1 MTVFKKGN
9 NKWYYRFQLNGKE
22 YYRAC
27 KGAVDQK
34 TALQYEAIVKAEIM
48 KGNLGILNNKPKPT
62 LKYAIKLYLEY
73 SENNKK
79 TYKGDVFS
87 TNIFLEYFGNV
98 NLEDITPAKIE
109 DFKRDVKKDRDNKNA
124 TINRH
129 LQALSKMLNI
139 AVANDLLNKNPMWS
153 VKKLK
158 ENNYKTRVLSE
169 DEEKRLFT
177 ELERGYEVV
186 GRERKPKTIYP
197 YLHLKPLI
205 ECALQTGMRR
215 GEIFNLKWS
224 NVEFEYGFIELLETK
239 SGKSRK
245 VPISSKLMK
254 VLEEAKNK
262 QSCTSSDKLHQFDG
276 LRQSQSEYVFI
287 NPDTNMPYNDI
298 KKSFHSV
305 LKKAGITDFRFH
317 DFRHTAA
324 TRMLEKGAD
333 IRTVQEILGHSSVSV
348 TERYTHTNAKLKKS
362 AIELLS
368 SF

>member
-1 MTVFKKGN
+1 MSVFKKGN

-62 LKYAIKLYLEY
+62 LKYAVKLYLEY

-79 TYKGDVFS
+79 SYQSDVRS
-87 TNIFLEYFGNV
+87 TEVFLEYFGNID
-98 NLEDITPAKIE
+98 LQDITPAKIE
-109 DFKRDVKKDRDNKNA
+109 DFKRDVKRDTGNKNA
-124 TINRH
+124 TINRY

-139 AVANDLLNKNPMWS
+139 AVANDLITKNPMWS

-158 ENNYKTRVLSE
+158 ENNYKTRVLSPE
-169 DEEKRLFT
+169 EEKRLFE
-177 ELERGYEVV
+177 ELERGYDVV
-186 GRERKPKTIYP
+186 GRNRVKKTIYP
-197 YLHLKPLI
+197 YIHLKPLI
-205 ECALQTGMRR
+205 VCALQTGMRR
-215 GEIFNLKWS
+215 GEILNLKWA
-224 NVEFEYGFIELLETK
+224 NIDFEYNFIELLETK

-245 VPISSKLMK
+245 IPISSKLME
-254 VLEEAKNK
+254 VLNEVKNN
-262 QSCTSSDKLHQFDG
+262 T
-276 LRQSQSEYVFI
+276 EYVFI
-287 NPDTNMPYNDI
+287 NKDTDLPYNDI
-298 KKSFHSV
+298 KRSFASV
-305 LKKAGITDFRFH
+305 LNRAGIKDFRFH

-348 TERYTHTNAKLKKS
+348 TERYTHTNAKNKKN

>member
-1 MTVFKKGN
+1 MARRTQKKGGLNMSVFKSGN
-9 NKWYYRFQLNGKE
+9 NKWYYRFQLNGKQ
-22 YYRAC
+22 YFRAC

-34 TALQYEAIVKAEIM
+34 TALQYEAIVKAELM
-48 KGNLGILNNKPKPT
+48 KGNLGILDNKPKPT

-124 TINRH
+124 TVNRH

-254 VLEEAKNK
+254 VLEEAKND
-262 QSCTSSDKLHQFDG
+262 T
-276 LRQSQSEYVFI
+276 EYVFI

-298 KKSFHSV
+298 KKSFHTV
-305 LKKAGITDFRFH
+305 LKKAGIEDFRFH

>member
-1 MTVFKKGN
+1 MSVFKKGN

-27 KGAVDQK
+27 KGAVDKK
-34 TALQYEAIVKAEIM
+34 TALEYEAVVKAEIM
-48 KGNLGILNNKPKPT
+48 RGNLGILDNKPKPT

-73 SENNKK
+73 SEINKK
-79 TYKGDVFS
+79 TYCCDIHS
-87 TNIFLEYFGNV
+87 TDIFLEYFGNV

-109 DFKRDVKKDRDNKNA
+109 DFKRDVKKDRNIKNA
-124 TINRH
+124 TVNRY

-158 ENNYKTRVLSE
+158 ENNYKTRVLSLE
-169 DEEKRLFT
+169 EEKRLFA
-177 ELERGYEVV
+177 EIERGYDVV

-197 YLHLKPLI
+197 YIHLKPII

-224 NVEFEYGFIELLETK
+224 NIDFEYNFIELLETK

-245 VPISSKLMK
+245 IPISSKMMQ
-254 VLEEAKNK
+254 VLKNSK
-262 QSCTSSDKLHQFDG
+262 NDT
-276 LRQSQSEYVFI
+276 EYVFI
-287 NPDTNMPYNDI
+287 NEETGMPYNDI
-298 KKSFHSV
+298 KRSFHSV
-305 LKKAGITDFRFH
+305 LKKADIDDFRFH

-348 TERYTHTNAKLKKS
+348 TERYTHTNAQNKKS

>member
-62 LKYAIKLYLEY
+62 LKYAVKLYLEY

-79 TYKGDVFS
+79 SYQGDIRS
-87 TNIFLEYFGNV
+87 TDVFLEYFGNID
-98 NLEDITPAKIE
+98 LQDITPAKIE
-109 DFKRDVKKDRDNKNA
+109 DFKRDVKRDTGNKNA
-124 TINRH
+124 TINRY

-139 AVANDLLNKNPMWS
+139 AVANDLIAKNPMWS

-158 ENNYKTRVLSE
+158 ENNYKTRVLSLE
-169 DEEKRLFT
+169 EEKRLFE

-186 GRERKPKTIYP
+186 GRNRIKKTIYP
-197 YLHLKPLI
+197 YIHLKPLI
-205 ECALQTGMRR
+205 VCALQTGMRR
-215 GEIFNLKWS
+215 GEILNLKWS
-224 NVEFEYGFIELLETK
+224 NIDFEYNFIELLETK

-245 VPISSKLMK
+245 IPISSKLMK
-254 VLEEAKNK
+254 VLNDVKNN
-262 QSCTSSDKLHQFDG
+262 T
-276 LRQSQSEYVFI
+276 EYVFI
-287 NPDTNMPYNDI
+287 NSYTGMPYNDI
-298 KKSFHSV
+298 KRSFAS
-305 LKKAGITDFRFH
+305 LLNKAKIKDFRFH

-348 TERYTHTNAKLKKS
+348 TERYTHTNAKNKKS
-362 AIELLS
+362 AIELLC
-368 SF
+368 

>member
-1 MTVFKKGN
+1 MSVFKKGN

-27 KGAVDQK
+27 KGAVDKK
-34 TALQYEAIVKAEIM
+34 TALEYEAVVKAEIM
-48 KGNLGILNNKPKPT
+48 RGNLGILDNKPKPT

-73 SENNKK
+73 SEINKK
-79 TYKGDVFS
+79 TYCCDIHS
-87 TNIFLEYFGNV
+87 TDIFLEYFGNV

-109 DFKRDVKKDRDNKNA
+109 DFKRDVKNDRNIKNA
-124 TINRH
+124 TVNRY

-158 ENNYKTRVLSE
+158 ENNYKTRVLSLE
-169 DEEKRLFT
+169 EEKRLFA
-177 ELERGYEVV
+177 EIERGYDVV

-197 YLHLKPLI
+197 YIHLKPLI

-224 NVEFEYGFIELLETK
+224 NIDFEYNFIELLETK

-245 VPISSKLMK
+245 IPISSKMMQ
-254 VLEEAKNK
+254 VLKNSK
-262 QSCTSSDKLHQFDG
+262 NDT
-276 LRQSQSEYVFI
+276 EYVFI
-287 NPDTNMPYNDI
+287 NKETGMPYNDI
-298 KKSFHSV
+298 KRSFHSV
-305 LKKAGITDFRFH
+305 LKKADIDDFRFH

-348 TERYTHTNAKLKKS
+348 TERYTHTNAQNKKS

>member
-1 MTVFKKGN
+1 MSVFKSGN
-9 NKWYYRFQLNGKE
+9 NKWYYRFQLNGKQ
-22 YYRAC
+22 YFRAC

-34 TALQYEAIVKAEIM
+34 TALQYEAIVKAELM
-48 KGNLGILNNKPKPT
+48 KGNLGILDNKPKPT

-124 TINRH
+124 TVNRH

-254 VLEEAKNK
+254 VLEEAKND
-262 QSCTSSDKLHQFDG
+262 T
-276 LRQSQSEYVFI
+276 EYVFI

-298 KKSFHSV
+298 KKSFHTV
-305 LKKAGITDFRFH
+305 LKKAGIEDFRFH

-348 TERYTHTNAKLKKS
+348 TERYTHTNANKKKS